1 MIKIKQLDKKLLILL
16 VINLIVRLPSLFNSL
31 DPYIFC
37 DEQLYW
43 YEVKR
48 MLSQKTIVIN
58 FFKAG
63 PVNFYPIIILLLPL
77 EILVNTFN
85 KSLYSTIVIVFA
97 RFLFNF
103 VISSI
108 SIIYLLRI
116 SKLINLTKGKES
128 HFILGLLYVLN
139 PYLIAQTRIWY
150 GDSYLHFFT
159 ILLTYNIL
167 KIYYGKLDLYGASYL
182 AIILAFG
189 ASVKYNFIFL
199 ITSIFIL
206 YLVKLKEQNDF
217 FIKELMVGIILLL
230 FLIFILNFS
239 AVLNFDKFLNDF
251 LWNIENYEEPT
262 TENYLLKF
270 LYYFLF
276 LFSVP
281 VTFFGFLFVLFSL
294 FNLIKLKK
302 YFLITLFY
310 FLPLTYISFF
320 AFFDVFLNRNI
331 NLFIPFI
338 LICLNL
344 GIDNFIYSKKRAVRN
359 LLKLNLFALLV
370 IYTLSTSVTIMD
382 DLDTDSRI
390 EARNWISERPEF
402 YNKEVGINTTC
413 NGSNVAKNISIL
425 IEDRDAKQNLEYYI
439 IDDYG
444 MSGFISSNDRRNIL
458 FIMNHKNDHYY
469 YFKNL
474 NFFTYRLSD
483 DRNLIENKNYSLIKQ
498 FSGNG
503 PNIYIFKKVN

>member
-1 MIKIKQLDKKLLILL
+1 MRKIRQLDKRLLILL
-16 VINLIVRLPSLFNSL
+16 TINLFVRLPSLFNSL

-43 YEVKR
+43 LEVKR
-48 MLSQKTIVIN
+48 MLSEKTIIIN

-63 PVNFYPIIILLLPL
+63 PINFYPVFILLLPV
-77 EILVNTFN
+77 EIIVNTFN
-85 KSLYSTIVIVFA
+85 KSLYSTLVIVFA

-108 SIIYLLRI
+108 SIIYLLKI
-116 SKLINLTKGKES
+116 SKLLNLTKGKES
-128 HFILGLLYVLN
+128 DFILGLLYVLN

-159 ILLTYNIL
+159 ILLAYNIL
-167 KIYYGKLDLYGASYL
+167 KIYYGNLDLYGASYL
-182 AIILAFG
+182 AIILAVG
-189 ASVKYNFIFL
+189 TSVKFNFIFL

-206 YLVKLKEQNDF
+206 YLAKVKEQNNF
-217 FIKELMVGIILLL
+217 YLKELIVGIILLI

-239 AVLNFDKFLNDF
+239 AVLNFDKFLSDF
-251 LWNIENYEEPT
+251 IWNIENYEEPT

-281 VTFFGFLFVLFSL
+281 VTFFGFLFVLSGL
-294 FNLIKLKK
+294 FNLIKLRK

-310 FLPLTYISFF
+310 FLPLIYISFF
-320 AFFDVFLNRNI
+320 SFFNVFLNRNI

-344 GIDNFIYSKKRAVRN
+344 GIDNFVYSEKGKVRN
-359 LLKLNLFALLV
+359 LLKVNLLALFV
-370 IYTLSTSVTIMD
+370 IYILSTSVTIID
-382 DLDTDSRI
+382 DLETDSRVR
-390 EARNWISERPEF
+390 ARNWISERPEF
-402 YNKEVGINTTC
+402 YNKEVGINTSC

-425 IEDRDAKQNLEYYI
+425 IQDKDANQNLDYYI

-444 MSGFISSNDRRNIL
+444 ISGFINSNDRKNIL

-474 NFFTYRLSD
+474 NFFTYRLTD
-483 DRNLIENKNYSLIKQ
+483 NANLIENKNYSLIKQ

-503 PNIYIFKKVN
+503 PNVYIFKKVN